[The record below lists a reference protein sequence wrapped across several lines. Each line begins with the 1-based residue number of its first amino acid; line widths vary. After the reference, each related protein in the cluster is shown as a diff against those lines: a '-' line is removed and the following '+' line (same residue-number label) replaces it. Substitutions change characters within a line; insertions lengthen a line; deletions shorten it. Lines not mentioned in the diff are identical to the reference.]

1 LKLLAFL
8 AFSALMLVT
17 LTAALFARSS
27 SAAPSASVL
36 LPGTSR
42 PAEGTE
48 PLPPGVTIETI
59 LPNLAGGPAVMT
71 FDPTGR
77 MFYTEKVTGKVR
89 LYSGGNLQASA
100 VITFPVQSDGER
112 GLLGIAIDP
121 NFNSNHYIYV
131 YWNCGSAGGC
141 NPYLDKVTRFVENN
155 GVGSNP
161 QDIWTA
167 TDDATA
173 NNHNGGNIHFGP
185 DGKLY
190 ITIGDDGDTPA
201 NSQDVTVKN
210 GKLHRINGDGTIP
223 ADNPVFTQTG
233 AVGGLFAMGLRNSWD
248 FTFDPAFAPNPY
260 PRIFASENGPSCDD
274 EMNRIV
280 ATYNYGWR
288 PSYPCDDNAPGGPD
302 PTYNTIPPLW
312 YLPLGQC
319 CDAPTGITFYTGNQI
334 PQWQNELF
342 MAAFNAN
349 YMRHFYLNA
358 DHTLVTQVN
367 HVLGVDVQGDIQTGP
382 DGALWY
388 FDQSPYASQVNLKRL
403 VGPGV
408 GTATPTSV
416 PPTSTSTD
424 TPTHTPTP
432 TVSPTGTLPT
442 ATDTPIAT
450 DTPVPPTD
458 TATITP
464 VPVPPT
470 PTPCTL
476 SFEDVLP
483 GSTFYPYIQ
492 CLACQGIINGYPC
505 GGPGEPCNGNNDP
518 YFRPGNNISRGQI
531 AKIVAN
537 AGFYDNTIADTT
549 QTYEDVVPNS
559 TFWLY
564 IERLSMY
571 GIMQGYPC
579 GGVGE
584 PCGPNNLPYFRP
596 NANATR
602 GQIAKIVSNGAGFN
616 DTFPTGTQ
624 SFEDVPEGSTF
635 WLYVERLLLNRPDV
649 MSGYPCGGAGEPC
662 DPGNKPYFRPGATA
676 TRGQLSKIVSN
687 TFFPNCVVPVV
698 VHIHSF
704 SFHPPSQSVL
714 PGMTVRFV
722 NRDLD
727 YHTATAYDNSF
738 DTGRIYQNQ
747 FADVVFTTP
756 GDFPY
761 YCIPHPFMQGNINVV
776 SGP

>member
-1 LKLLAFL
+1 MIGKSSTLKLLAFL
-8 AFSALMLVT
+8 AFFALMLAT

-27 SAAPSASVL
+27 SAASSASVL
-36 LPGTSR
+36 LPDTSR

-59 LPNLAGGPAVMT
+59 LPNLAGGPAVMA
-71 FDPTGR
+71 FDPAGR

-161 QDIWTA
+161 VDIWTA

-173 NNHNGGNIHFGP
+173 NNHNGGNIHFGA

-190 ITIGDDGDTPA
+190 ITIGDDGDRPA

-210 GKLHRINGDGTIP
+210 GKLHRINGDGSIP
-223 ADNPVFTQTG
+223 GDNPVFTQTG

-248 FTFDPAFAPNPY
+248 FTFDPTIAPNPY

-274 EMNRIV
+274 EMNRLV

-288 PSYPCDDNAPGGPD
+288 PGYPCDDNAPGGPD

-312 YLPLGQC
+312 YLPQGQC

-403 VGPGV
+403 VGPGG

-416 PPTSTSTD
+416 PPTSTPTN

-432 TVSPTGTLPT
+432 TISPTGTLPT
-442 ATDTPIAT
+442 ATDTPTDT

-476 SFEDVLP
+476 SLRMRPPVQPSTPTSSAWHVGHHQWLP
-483 GSTFYPYIQ
+483 MR
-492 CLACQGIINGYPC
+492 
-505 GGPGEPCNGNNDP
+505 
-518 YFRPGNNISRGQI
+518 RPR
-531 AKIVAN
+531 
-537 AGFYDNTIADTT
+537 
-549 QTYEDVVPNS
+549 
-559 TFWLY
+559 
-564 IERLSMY
+564 
-571 GIMQGYPC
+571 
-579 GGVGE
+579 
-584 PCGPNNLPYFRP
+584 
-596 NANATR
+596 
-602 GQIAKIVSNGAGFN
+602 
-616 DTFPTGTQ
+616 
-624 SFEDVPEGSTF
+624 
-635 WLYVERLLLNRPDV
+635 
-649 MSGYPCGGAGEPC
+649 
-662 DPGNKPYFRPGATA
+662 
-676 TRGQLSKIVSN
+676 
-687 TFFPNCVVPVV
+687 
-698 VHIHSF
+698 
-704 SFHPPSQSVL
+704 
-714 PGMTVRFV
+714 
-722 NRDLD
+722 
-727 YHTATAYDNSF
+727 
-738 DTGRIYQNQ
+738 
-747 FADVVFTTP
+747 
-756 GDFPY
+756 
-761 YCIPHPFMQGNINVV
+761 
-776 SGP
+776 